1 MQKFIVVFFLLAV
14 SAATSFSQRAT
25 GLIFN
30 KEAYK
35 KIASFPDPNQGTK
48 SIASVPLS
56 ADLSSYVPPICNQG
70 SVPSCV
76 AWSTA
81 YNAYTIQYAYKNKIN
96 AAAELREIALSAM
109 LPYKQIEP
117 NCDNGSAIETIAEQ
131 IISRGNVSYPDF
143 NGSDC
148 VLPPSYDLLKKA
160 EKNKPIK
167 DFVRI
172 FDEYST
178 ANEKIY
184 RTKQQIAT
192 YNTPVIL
199 AMQVHQNFDGYK
211 GVEDYYVPEGDVA
224 GYHAVVVVGYN
235 MKGFKIVNSW
245 GPGWGKSGF
254 FWVEYADFAKVA
266 DGAIVLRLPDDYK
279 PGPVP
284 PTNKLKIGGDFAFR
298 YVAHG
303 EFAQTNP
310 THVGNGIYELSKK
323 DWGLGQQFQLLTNN
337 KVSNQYMYVF
347 SVDAKNKL
355 TAHWPKNNETATFNV
370 KNYGLTESPI
380 LPVANFDVIIPSKES
395 ALTIDEV
402 GTDYL
407 GVIYSD
413 KKINNI
419 TEVYSTIQ
427 SSQGDIY
434 SRLKKA
440 LGSRLIPSSE
450 IKYSA
455 LGMKGTAET
464 TQGDTIP
471 LVLKIQSVN

>member
-1 MQKFIVVFFLLAV
+1 MKKIVFLL
-14 SAATSFSQRAT
+14 SFLVLCFNHSIAQRAT

-30 KEAYK
+30 KDTYK

-48 SIASVPLS
+48 SISSMPLA
-56 ADLSSYVPPICNQG
+56 ADLSVFVPPICNQG
-70 SVPSCV
+70 EVPSCV

-81 YNAYTIQYAYKNKIN
+81 YNAFTIQYASQNSIRD
-96 AAAELREIALSAM
+96 AEQLKKIALSAM
-109 LPYKQIEP
+109 LPYKQIRP
-117 NCDNGSAIETIAEQ
+117 DCLYGSSIEAIAEQ
-131 IISRGNVSYPDF
+131 IIRNGNVSYPEF
-143 NGSDC
+143 NGEGC
-148 VLPPSYDLLKKA
+148 LLPPSADLLGRA
-160 EKNKPIK
+160 RQNKPIK
-167 DFVRI
+167 DFVKI

-178 ANEKIY
+178 AREKIY
-184 RTKQQIAT
+184 NTKQQIAL
-192 YNTPVIL
+192 YNSPVIL
-199 AMQVHQNFDGYK
+199 AMQVHENFEYLKSTD
-211 GVEDYYVPEGDVA
+211 EFYVPSGNLI

-245 GPGWGKSGF
+245 GSNWGKEGY
-254 FWVEYADFAKVA
+254 FWISEADFAKVA
-266 DGAIVLRLPDDYK
+266 DGGIVLRLPDDYK

-284 PTNKLKIGGDFAFR
+284 PKNKLKIGGDFAFR
-298 YVAHG
+298 YVENG
-303 EFAQTNP
+303 DFAQTNP
-310 THVGNGIYELSKK
+310 THLGNGVYELSKK

-347 SVDAKNKL
+347 SIDAKNKL
-355 TAHWPKNNETATFNV
+355 TAHWPKNNETAAFNQ

-407 GVIYSD
+407 CVIYSD

-419 TEVYSTIQ
+419 AEVYSTIQ
-427 SSQGDIY
+427 NSQGEIY

-450 IKYSA
+450 IQYSA
-455 LGMKGTAET
+455 VGMKGTAET